1 MQSVG
6 YHDEH
11 GRPLKKFVATYDE
24 AVAFIDKNAVT
35 VSRKRPEFVASDR
48 YQEGESPEVA
58 TDSVGVVWN
67 VYKLTDATRGA
78 VGFYAMPNVFG
89 ASALVGPAASLVELR
104 RDVFSYVEKSV
115 LGGGGGSSFG
125 LGGEAAGSTAMPS
138 GVYEAPHIRSS
149 LHVRIGPRSSRRRA
163 DALRPGHEG
172 GGGVRG
178 RGGPRTAPEQALKQA
193 SFRCCP
199 NKRTS

>member
-78 VGFYAMPNVFG
+78 VGFYAMPNVYG

-138 GVYEAPHIRSS
+138 GVYEAPTSAAAS
-149 LHVRIGPRSSRRRA
+149 TSASAPEAAGEEPMLSAPATKAVVVFGAVAVLGLLLSRR
-163 DALRPGHEG
+163 
-172 GGGVRG
+172 
-178 RGGPRTAPEQALKQA
+178 
-193 SFRCCP
+193 
-199 NKRTS
+199 